1 MICQKGYC
9 HGHKLN
15 LKLAPFDGRDHTG
28 NAMFNRRLAAVREA
42 VDLSSHCQPAKDQG
56 SLGACGGEASSAAY
70 HVLAHKAEIKRD
82 FSPMF
87 AYFVARDQAGNVRED
102 SGVDNR
108 DLLKG
113 LQKDGCASEALY
125 PFNPST
131 FFLRPSKQAYADA
144 AKWQLLRYARLAD
157 VDEAMGVLDL
167 EECPVLVAIPVYGS
181 FESDTVAHTGIV
193 PNPDTEN
200 EKLLG
205 WHDVLCIGYDKKT
218 GLLKCLNSWGPD
230 WGDHGCFYL
239 KLDYPIKEFW
249 AFQLTEL
256 GVDLVDS
263 KASFWSRFKKVVGGI
278 FSVALIAFSCGCGTT
293 YAMKS
298 RLNGDNWMLAPA
310 TMADSFAMAV
320 LWDDGRGDFPREPTW
335 ARFGLT
341 PVLLID
347 YIPSLATDALLLPLD
362 LITVKL

>member
-1 MICQKGYC
+1 MKMVCQKGYC

-42 VDLSSHCQPAKDQG
+42 VDLSPHCQRAKDQG

-70 HVLAHKAEIKRD
+70 RVLAHKAGIERD

-87 AYFVARDQAGNVRED
+87 AYFVARDRSGNVRED

-108 DLLKG
+108 QLLKG
-113 LQKDGCASEALY
+113 LYRDGCSEESLY
-125 PFNPST
+125 PYDPSK
-131 FFLRPSKQAYADA
+131 FFLRPSKAAYADA

-181 FESDTVAHTGIV
+181 FESDTVARTGMV

-205 WHDVLCIGYDKKT
+205 WHDVLCVGYDKAQKK
-218 GLLKCLNSWGPD
+218 LKFLNSWGPD
-230 WGDHGCFYL
+230 WGDHGYFYL
-239 KLDYPIKEFW
+239 NFDYPFSEFW
-249 AFQLTEL
+249 AIQLTEN
-256 GVDLVDS
+256 GVDQEDPKL
-263 KASFWSRFKKVVGGI
+263 SFWNRLCKVIGGI
-278 FSVALIAFSCGCGTT
+278 FSVAVIAFVAGCVRVYG
-293 YAMKS
+293 
-298 RLNGDNWMLAPA
+298 
-310 TMADSFAMAV
+310 
-320 LWDDGRGDFPREPTW
+320 
-335 ARFGLT
+335 
-341 PVLLID
+341 
-347 YIPSLATDALLLPLD
+347 
-362 LITVKL
+362 